1 MLRFPATRPK
11 PRTSPIFLR
20 LMRDEFGITPLG
32 QHGGYRRNAGRPRKG
47 QPRQEKTG
55 ATLKSAPDRSG
66 YIRRRLLRD
75 AQDGVRDAA
84 ILLRG
89 ILDGQISE
97 YAAGVEYGICKRREP
112 NGRGSENRSKVIAWR
127 MHRLF
132 HPKPQ
137 KIAPSAA
144 SGTEGEEKRMGLQ
157 PKLSAAAEILK

>member
-1 MLRFPATRPK
+1 MP
-11 PRTSPIFLR
+11 
-20 LMRDEFGITPLG
+20 DEFGITPLG
-32 QHGGYRRNAGRPRKG
+32 QHGGRRPGAGRPRKG
-47 QPRQEKTG
+47 VVRQEKTS
-55 ATLKSAPDRSG
+55 ATLKSTPDQSG
-66 YIRRRLLRD
+66 YIRRRLARD
-75 AQDGVRDAA
+75 ARDGVRDAA

-89 ILDGQISE
+89 ILDGQVTE
-97 YAAGVEYGICKRREP
+97 FAAGVEYGICKRREP